1 VIKAP
6 SGVAGLHVL
15 EVLNRLNTDSGKHL
29 GGDEIAWKDVVDV
42 HAGLYWALRALL
54 SLSDKLGFRSA

>member
-1 VIKAP
+1 
-6 SGVAGLHVL
+6 VL

-29 GGDEIAWKDVVDV
+29 GGDEIAWNDVVDV

-54 SLSDKLGFRSA
+54 SLSDKLGSRSA